1 MKFRPRPLGILQNVL
16 LQFDLAVSL
25 ACSSVRSFGTL
36 YLAGKGVEHNDHI
49 LPTSAELPHFRAKG
63 VGQIH
68 EGVLSDVVL
77 STSGQENN
85 RHRVCVCVCVC
96 VCVRERERERERE
109 RGNFAGYRGNP
120 ATFFENTGTR
130 FLVPFWAPK
139 FSDSRNSAKFR
150 GCSEIVRFLV
160 PDPLVFS

>member
-1 MKFRPRPLGILQNVL
+1 MKPETQE
-16 LQFDLAVSL
+16 LAVEVHTL
-25 ACSSVRSFGTL
+25 MHVGRTSS
-36 YLAGKGVEHNDHI
+36 
-49 LPTSAELPHFRAKG
+49 FRLG
-63 VGQIH
+63 MPIVPWP
-68 EGVLSDVVL
+68 DV
-77 STSGQENN
+77 N
-85 RHRVCVCVCVC
+85 RNHLTAVVCVCVCVC